1 MLKIYKYNNLINFS
15 AEIFM
20 LNKNMAR
27 NGLNCWD
34 LRLLSQGELIDA
46 YHWQS
51 TSEAQTQY
59 KENDIVLVV
68 GNWATRH
75 KKRFQIIRS
84 EIVSLYAAN
93 EERFNKEKTSLSPVI
108 IRGDKGYGRSYDSK
122 K

>member
-1 MLKIYKYNNLINFS
+1 
-15 AEIFM
+15 
-20 LNKNMAR
+20 MAR

-34 LRLLSQGELIDA
+34 LRLLIQGKLIDA

-51 TSEAQTQY
+51 TREAQIQY

-84 EIVSLYAAN
+84 EVVSLYAAN
-93 EERFNKEKTSLSPVI
+93 EDRFNKEQTPLLPVI
-108 IRGDKGYGRSYDSK
+108 VRGK
-122 K
+122 